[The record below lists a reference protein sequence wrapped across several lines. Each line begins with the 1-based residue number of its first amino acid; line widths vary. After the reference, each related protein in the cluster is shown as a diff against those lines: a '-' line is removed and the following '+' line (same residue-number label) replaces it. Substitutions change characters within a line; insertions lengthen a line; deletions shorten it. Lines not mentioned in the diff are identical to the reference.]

1 MTKSKHSIFAILI
14 TAVMLMIAVAFFYA
28 PLNKV
33 YADPVSYTITYSKQ
47 GVTVLTSTIEQGS
60 NLTEADIPVEIL
72 PEIGENEMIYFMYT
86 IGTDGTLLSAK
97 RTGNDSNVIISNI
110 QGDVFIYA
118 QVFKDPSKQHKVIF
132 NFPDGSQTTMTVYNG
147 EDCPEPDYKLGFC
160 ERAKYSASLKNI
172 REDMTIDVTVD
183 KTLKYVFMIG
193 CGTVLLAG
201 IVVIVV
207 IILKLVNTPEDD
219 DDDSDVAEPLEENK
233 TNNESST
240 LTNNNDTQ
248 TENLQDEKTTPLASE
263 TPTNEKVDN

>member
-1 MTKSKHSIFAILI
+1 MTKSKRSIFAILI
-14 TAVMLMIAVAFFYA
+14 TSVMLMIAVALFYV
-28 PLNKV
+28 PVNKV
-33 YADPVSYTITYSKQ
+33 YADPTTYTITYSKQ
-47 GVTVLTSTIEQGS
+47 GVTILTTSIEQGS
-60 NLTEADIPVEIL
+60 NLTEADIPLEML

-86 IGTDGTLLSAK
+86 MGEDGTLLSAK

-110 QGDVFIYA
+110 QGNVFIYA
-118 QVFKDPSKQHKVIF
+118 QVFKDPSKQHKVTF

-147 EDCPEPDYKLGFC
+147 EDCPAPDYKLGFC

-183 KTLKYVFMIG
+183 KSLKYVFMIG

-219 DDDSDVAEPLEENK
+219 DDSDITEPLDEN
-233 TNNESST
+233 NSNEDIT
-240 LTNNNDTQ
+240 AKDNDTTSQ
-248 TENLQDEKTTPLASE
+248 GNIQNKTTPLDSE
-263 TPTNEKVDN
+263 ANTNEKVEN